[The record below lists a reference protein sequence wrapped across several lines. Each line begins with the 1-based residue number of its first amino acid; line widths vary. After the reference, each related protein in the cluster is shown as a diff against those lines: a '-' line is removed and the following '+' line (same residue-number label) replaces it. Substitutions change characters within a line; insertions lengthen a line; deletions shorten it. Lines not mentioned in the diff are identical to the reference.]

1 MGYLYHCPECQYDLC
16 KNCSLDYDKYGK
28 KITVTG
34 KCTKDHTLE
43 LRTKDPYGYGG
54 GARCDEC
61 KTASC
66 INMGYLFHCPTCKYD
81 LCAGCDMG

>member
-1 MGYLYHCPECQYDLC
+1 M
-16 KNCSLDYDKYGK
+16 
-28 KITVTG
+28 VTG

-54 GARCDEC
+54 GAGCNEC
-61 KTASC
+61 KTSSC

-81 LCAGCDMG
+81 LCAGCDMGRNGKRFNPICNKRHEM